1 MLKLA
6 VAIGC
11 ICMAIFTY
19 HGVKYLQFLKD
30 NKIKQNYANARYRE
44 VQQTYNAENDI
55 LKEKI
60 KKLDEKRKTNIFR
73 HMAIEQI
80 ANQRLVFD
88 EKTGKYVR
96 RRQID

>member
-60 KKLDEKRKTNIFR
+60 KKLL
-73 HMAIEQI
+73 
-80 ANQRLVFD
+80 NQNGR
-88 EKTGKYVR
+88 EERAHGGCQR
-96 RRQID
+96 